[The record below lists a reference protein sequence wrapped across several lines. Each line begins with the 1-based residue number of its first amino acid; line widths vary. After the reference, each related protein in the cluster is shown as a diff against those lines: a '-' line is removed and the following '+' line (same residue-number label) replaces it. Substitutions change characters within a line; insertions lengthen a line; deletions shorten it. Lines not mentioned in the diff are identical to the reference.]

1 MKSRNAGLAV
11 ALVISILPLATQA
24 ATRRVPTQ
32 FPTIQAAVNA
42 ASNGDTVRVAPGTY
56 FENVAIDSKAVSLIA
71 DEGPE
76 HTIINAGYHGRALT
90 ITNTGVGLV
99 TISGFSLKNG
109 HVTFDDTSMIG
120 PGQGGAVY
128 ADASNVKMVE
138 NNISG
143 NGACLGM
150 AIRTGEGK
158 VTLQKNRIEGNTAIP
173 NCSVAAVFMSPSAGN
188 ETEVSENVIS
198 DHMAIGLVLQG
209 EGKATVA
216 NNIFRN
222 NDGRSPW
229 QMSEVGGLDTWGTEL
244 TVRNN
249 LFVSNAGTAYG
260 GAYVGAANDPSV
272 TVLVQ
277 NNSFSGNRGPLASG
291 IVISGYTTTSHR
303 VTKNQFDD
311 AGAEPSISCMFPI
324 EKDNVFASPLN
335 VALQACAVKP

>member
-1 MKSRNAGLAV
+1 MKNLTAGLTIAFIV
-11 ALVISILPLATQA
+11 SILPLATQA
-24 ATRRVPTQ
+24 ATRRVPMQ

-42 ASNGDTVRVAPGTY
+42 ASNGDTVRVASGTY

-76 HTIINAGYHGRALT
+76 HTIIDAGYHGRALT
-90 ITNTGVGLV
+90 ITNTGAGLV

-109 HVTFDDTSMIG
+109 HVTFDENSIIG
-120 PGQGGAVY
+120 PGQGGAIY
-128 ADASNVKMVE
+128 ADGSNIKMIG
-138 NNISG
+138 NNITD
-143 NGACLGM
+143 NGGCLGM

-158 VTLQKNRIEGNTAIP
+158 VTLQKNRIERNIAVP
-173 NCSVAAVFMSPSAGN
+173 NCSVAAVYMSPTAGN

-222 NDGRSPW
+222 NDGRNPW

-260 GAYVGAANDPSV
+260 GAYIGAANDPSA

-277 NNSFSGNRGPLASG
+277 NNSFSGNHGPIASG
-291 IVISGYTTTSHR
+291 VVVSGYTTASHR

-311 AGAEPSISCMFPI
+311 TGSMPSISCMFPI
-324 EKDNVFASPLN
+324 EKDNVFASPLS
-335 VALQACAVKP
+335 VALQACTVKQ